1 MLVDPRADVPVKAVR
16 RLSITEDPVGE
27 NVYLI
32 FSVRDTGC
40 GLTATEMGHL
50 FHRFSQASPKT
61 YKQYGGQYQNCHQTK
76 AFPKTYMT
84 SRFRSRSVY

>member
-1 MLVDPRADVPVKAVR
+1 MLVEPREDKPVKTAR
-16 RLSITEDPVGE
+16 RMSITDDPVGE
-27 NVYLI
+27 DVFLI

-61 YKQYGGQYQNCHQTK
+61 YKQYGGSYRNVHQSNT
-76 AFPKTYMT
+76 FRNTYE
-84 SRFRSRSVY
+84 V

>member
-1 MLVDPRADVPVKAVR
+1 VISLGASRTKPTTEGCQVMLVEPREVKLVKVARRMSTTDDPIGEDVFLV
-16 RLSITEDPVGE
+16 
-27 NVYLI
+27 

-61 YKQYGGQYQNCHQTK
+61 YKQVG
-76 AFPKTYMT
+76 TYPNL
-84 SRFRSRSVY
+84 